1 MKWIELPPIDR
12 DAALE
17 TIAKQ
22 YEIDT
27 PSVAACNTLNRKK
40 RRKDAFFLA
49 VSRYEL
55 GHKRPIRGLTDLN

>member
-27 PSVAACNTLNRKK
+27 PSVE
-40 RRKDAFFLA
+40 KDWCI
-49 VSRYEL
+49 E
-55 GHKRPIRGLTDLN
+55 IE